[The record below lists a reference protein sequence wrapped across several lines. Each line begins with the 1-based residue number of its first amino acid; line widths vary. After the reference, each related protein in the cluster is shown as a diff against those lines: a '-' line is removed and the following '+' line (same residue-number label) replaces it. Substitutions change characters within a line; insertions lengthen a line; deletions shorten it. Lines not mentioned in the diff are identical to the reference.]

1 MANFITLQQF
11 KDAEGITNVRDDYK
25 LDRIINSVNQLVKTY
40 CGNSIIDYY
49 STNKVEEFNID
60 WDTHIVQLTESP
72 VNTIVSVEKRDL
84 VTSAYTTVPT
94 TEYYLD
100 KTTDSVFYV
109 IGSAYRNWPR
119 GPGAVKVTYTAGYSG
134 TPADLQLAIID
145 LVNFYF
151 KDEHKARRTLAGATL
166 ENAPVVENVGFPAH
180 IKRVLDLYKNF

>member
-1 MANFITLQQF
+1 MADLTTLAEY
-11 KDAEGITNVRDDYK
+11 KEAEGITSPKEDLRLATIVPAV
-25 LDRIINSVNQLVKTY
+25 SQLVKTY

-94 TEYYLD
+94 TDYYLD